1 MKILLYV
8 NSAETNR
15 LDKTPFLQEVGVLD
29 GSLRAPTNIV
39 NPDILV
45 QLPTEPAGVLADA
58 DGEIVTDSD
67 GAELIGESDALKV
80 FNYAYIPEFRRYY
93 YLNNIRAEVTGVY
106 TISLS
111 SDPLMS
117 FRAYLLNLSALIAR
131 NEYDYNGK
139 AEDSLMPFELSED
152 VSYSIPPSIAPNG
165 ALTKLSADF
174 NDRRNFL
181 LNVINKENASPASY
195 IAAPQGTP
203 LPDIAGNSFSVLSSS
218 AYALSPQGVKSLG
231 RAMIDDDTLVSFVKS
246 LIAFP
251 FDIPH
256 VVPSGVSSIY
266 FGNTPVNLGGVTALP
281 SWGLISPYI
290 EVMRFTFPEVTEYD
304 GFSPFSHYE
313 LFVPFLGY
321 VELDARLLSGHD
333 ISVYYAPN
341 YEDGSADAYIFDM
354 TTQAPV
360 HVASCQLG
368 IKLSFDSTN
377 NREITNQR
385 NAMILNG
392 VVGALASGLS
402 VGVGIATLNPLAIGG
417 GVINLGR
424 TLAETFNK
432 NAMLYERAQVGF
444 SSGVNSLYSPLTPFL
459 RIRRKKR
466 LINDMDAYRRHYGQ
480 PLQEFRPLSSISG
493 FTTIA
498 AIHLEGIPAMQPE
511 IASLEGMLQNG
522 VIF

>member
-1 MKILLYV
+1 MKILLYI

-67 GAELIGESDALKV
+67 GAELIGETDALKV

-117 FRAYLLNLSALIAR
+117 FRANLLNLSALIAR
-131 NEYDYNGK
+131 NEYDYNSK

-152 VSYSIPPSIAPNG
+152 VSYWVPPSIAPAG
-165 ALTKLSADF
+165 ALTTFDASIEGEF
-174 NDRRNFL
+174 NFL
-181 LNVINKENASPASY
+181 LNALNKQNTGSAGRINP
-195 IAAPQGTP
+195 PPGTN
-203 LPDIAGNSFSVLSSS
+203 LPTIEGGSFSVYSSFC
-218 AYALSPQGVKSLG
+218 YALRWAGVFEIGK
-231 RAMIDDDTLVSFVKS
+231 AIIDDDTLASYVKS

-251 FDIPH
+251 FEIPNTFLSTYNSIH
-256 VVPSGVSSIY
+256 LGDNSVSVGSA
-266 FGNTPVNLGGVTALP
+266 NARH
-281 SWGLISPYI
+281 SKSLISPYI

-354 TTQAPV
+354 TTQSPV

-392 VVGALASGLS
+392 VIGAMASGLS